1 MFGPRDGYEG
11 FPSRSKVYLDDLM
24 SLNTLDQKE
33 YGSRKLPVKSDSRS
47 LRTDDIEGAKPRS
60 GPRRA
65 QDTNAYSGLSLPS
78 YSNPSL
84 QQAKQPI
91 RAQLG
96 SEDYSKNA
104 ANFFGI
110 TPPGS
115 PRSLSNQNPDREYQ
129 GMPSKVPPKDLANF
143 YGVTPPRS
151 RAADPITTK
160 QGYNNQG
167 YYNNN
172 STEVPAKDLANFY
185 GVTPPMSRQVQ
196 NEGGYGKPPRVLRDE
211 KRNPI
216 THDVAGYSGGGG
228 GELPSKA
235 VAGFY
240 GATPPVSRPGI
251 SNKDLANFYGVT
263 PPATGKPGNV
273 VGGYENRGQGA
284 RDPPNYYG
292 DVQEYNQGY
301 VNDYK
306 PAGNVQVSN
315 KDLANFYGVTPPP
328 TGKPGNAGYGYNQNS
343 GSQVT
348 GKDLANFYG
357 VTPPPTGK
365 PANQGYNNMSSGN
378 QLTAKDLANFYGVTP
393 PPTGK
398 PENAGYGYNNAN
410 PTNQLTAKD
419 LANFYGVTPPPTGK
433 PTGNTYGN
441 AGGNLSNKDIANFYG
456 VTPPPTGGGYGGNSY
471 GNDRLEPE
479 FKYAAELAGKAN
491 APQQYVNDPYS
502 KKGYNQV
509 STASRIF
516 N

>member
-1 MFGPRDGYEG
+1 
-11 FPSRSKVYLDDLM
+11 
-24 SLNTLDQKE
+24 
-33 YGSRKLPVKSDSRS
+33 
-47 LRTDDIEGAKPRS
+47 
-60 GPRRA
+60 
-65 QDTNAYSGLSLPS
+65 
-78 YSNPSL
+78 
-84 QQAKQPI
+84 
-91 RAQLG
+91 
-96 SEDYSKNA
+96 
-104 ANFFGI
+104 
-110 TPPGS
+110 
-115 PRSLSNQNPDREYQ
+115 
-129 GMPSKVPPKDLANF
+129 MPSKVPPKDLANF

-151 RAADPITTK
+151 RAADPITMK
-160 QGYNNQG
+160 QGYNDQG

-216 THDVAGYSGGGG
+216 THDLVNYNNGGNDV
-228 GELPSKA
+228 PSKA

-240 GATPPVSRPGI
+240 GATPPMSRPGI

-263 PPATGKPGNV
+263 PPPTGKPI
-273 VGGYENRGQGA
+273 GGYENKGQAA
-284 RDPPNYYG
+284 RDPPNYYA
-292 DVQEYNQGY
+292 DVQEYPQGY

-328 TGKPGNAGYGYNQNS
+328 TGKPTNPGYGYNQNS
-343 GSQVT
+343 GNQVT
-348 GKDLANFYG
+348 AKDLANFYGVTPPPTGKPTNPTYGYNNTNSTNQLSAKDLANFYG

-365 PANQGYNNMSSGN
+365 PANAGYNNTNSAN
-378 QLTAKDLANFYGVTP
+378 QLN
-393 PPTGK
+393 
-398 PENAGYGYNNAN
+398 
-410 PTNQLTAKD
+410 AKD

-433 PTGNTYGN
+433 PTGNTYAN
-441 AGGNLSNKDIANFYG
+441 AGGNLNSKDFANFYG
-456 VTPPPTGGGYGGNSY
+456 VTPPVTGGGYAGNTENVY
-471 GNDRLEPE
+471 GNDFVEPE

-491 APQQYVNDPYS
+491 VPQRYVNDPYS